1 MLIVNNYN
9 DNSNRITNNETLS
22 YGNHAI
28 ENHETW
34 KTYAYETYENIWK
47 HETYEKHM
55 HTNNDNF
62 WKKQVDYH
70 IQTIYS
76 IDLMVSLIQVYS

>member
-1 MLIVNNYN
+1 MLIVNNYK

-28 ENHETW
+28 GSRKKNM
-34 KTYAYETYENIWK
+34 KK
-47 HETYEKHM
+47 HI

-62 WKKQVDYH
+62 
-70 IQTIYS
+70 
-76 IDLMVSLIQVYS
+76 

>member
-28 ENHETW
+28 GSRKEKKYE
-34 KTYAYETYENIWK
+34 KTYTY
-47 HETYEKHM
+47 
-55 HTNNDNF
+55 
-62 WKKQVDYH
+62 Q
-70 IQTIYS
+70 
-76 IDLMVSLIQVYS
+76 

>member
-28 ENHETW
+28 GSRKERKKNM
-34 KTYAYETYENIWK
+34 KK
-47 HETYEKHM
+47 HI

-62 WKKQVDYH
+62 WKTGHPLASGQRKNAIVSWVVQWIDIVL
-70 IQTIYS
+70 S
-76 IDLMVSLIQVYS
+76 IIICTMS

>member
-28 ENHETW
+28 ENMKHE
-34 KTYAYETYENIWK
+34 KHMHIKYMKKYENMK

-62 WKKQVDYH
+62 
-70 IQTIYS
+70 
-76 IDLMVSLIQVYS
+76 

>member
-28 ENHETW
+28 GSR
-34 KTYAYETYENIWK
+34 KKKKYE
-47 HETYEKHM
+47 EKHM

-62 WKKQVDYH
+62 
-70 IQTIYS
+70 
-76 IDLMVSLIQVYS
+76 

>member
-28 ENHETW
+28 EKHETW

-62 WKKQVDYH
+62 WKNR
-70 IQTIYS
+70 
-76 IDLMVSLIQVYS
+76 LIIIFRQSTV